1 MQLTARERAP
11 IAHPSP
17 MPISTTAM
25 MHRVILLAAVMMRFA
40 VRTASVGI
48 DFGFMS
54 RPTTDEIAA
63 KILEVDGVTE
73 GSRQYGHPGI
83 RIVYRF
89 EDKWFT
95 VTWNE
100 KKTYLR
106 IAGRRHP
113 ACCLTE
119 ANRLQT
125 LLGGRVRE
133 REDSDEPEVTPG
145 GASSHESPAA
155 ATTQQTTVP
164 AATTDAGR
172 TPTTRTPAPATGPR
186 PTGST
191 AIQEATTGTIRSTTA
206 VVFSGPP
213 AQNSNSFNTDEHD
226 VVTDDGMLVAA
237 TADRIQ
243 RARNTRDALDW
254 IQQLND
260 PEELR
265 AIAMQGMRVTADL
278 EEEILY
284 LTRRINEM
292 EARQP

>member
-1 MQLTARERAP
+1 
-11 IAHPSP
+11 
-17 MPISTTAM
+17 MPISTSAM

-54 RPTTDEIAA
+54 RPTTDEIAT

-95 VTWNE
+95 VTWFE
-100 KKTYLR
+100 KTSYLR

-133 REDSDEPEVTPG
+133 REDSDEPEVTP
-145 GASSHESPAA
+145 A
-155 ATTQQTTVP
+155 
-164 AATTDAGR
+164 
-172 TPTTRTPAPATGPR
+172 
-186 PTGST
+186 
-191 AIQEATTGTIRSTTA
+191 
-206 VVFSGPP
+206 
-213 AQNSNSFNTDEHD
+213 
-226 VVTDDGMLVAA
+226 
-237 TADRIQ
+237 
-243 RARNTRDALDW
+243 
-254 IQQLND
+254 
-260 PEELR
+260 
-265 AIAMQGMRVTADL
+265 ADL
-278 EEEILY
+278 ELKWEKPNEEELIKFMCEKKGFDEQ
-284 LTRRINEM
+284 RI
-292 EARQP
+292 R